1 MFVRWFIAIVSFT
14 LLTQSLYAQ
23 PVTVPPEA
31 PPENSQP
38 QQPPAEPP
46 TLDAQLRTLL
56 ETIRAAESER
66 TAINRQLRRTTN
78 ADEAQQLQEQAEQLT
93 SRLQDLQISFEELAT
108 KGLSTADLKPK
119 PESPFDWHQ
128 ELEEV
133 IRPLLDEFKQLTE
146 RPRTIERLR
155 GERTRA
161 ENQLQ
166 IADKAIQRLETTL
179 QQIET
184 PAVTEALQSVLE
196 QWRDYHEEA
205 ETRLHRVNTQL
216 ERLAAPSEETA
227 LEHFTGTV
235 QTFVSSRG
243 LSLTLAL
250 GGFIATYLVL
260 AGFGQLVGWL
270 IQRRRKP
277 GARRLARVAAL
288 LFRSLTLLLALL
300 VALIVLHAR
309 SDWLLLGLLI
319 LLLVGALWKLQLS
332 LPRYMR
338 EIRILLDMGS
348 VREGERIVYAGVPWR
363 IVALNL
369 YSTLHNP
376 LLRGGILRLPL
387 DRLTDL
393 QSRPYA
399 PDEPWFPSRENDFVI
414 LDGDIYGKVL
424 LQTPEVVQ
432 VRVIG
437 SIKTFTVAEYLGKN
451 PRNLTL
457 DGFAIPVVFGLDYRH
472 QAEILTD
479 IIPRMRAYLEE
490 HLRQQPFHPHLTTLL
505 VEFNEAAGSSLNL
518 LIVAVFT
525 GASAED
531 YWAIRRFLQRTAV
544 SACNQY
550 GWTIPFDQ
558 LTVHMAPA
566 AAELRT
572 ATLMNDPD

>member
-1 MFVRWFIAIVSFT
+1 MSVRWFIAIGLCA

-23 PVTVPPEA
+23 PATTPPETL
-31 PPENSQP
+31 PENPQSQP
-38 QQPPAEPP
+38 PPAEPP

-56 ETIRAAESER
+56 ETIRAAETER

-78 ADEAQQLQEQAEQLT
+78 AEEAQKLQEQADQLT
-93 SRLQDLQISFEELAT
+93 RRLQDLQISFEELAT
-108 KGLSTADLKPK
+108 KGLSTADLRPK
-119 PESPFDWHQ
+119 PVSEFDWQ
-128 ELEEV
+128 RELEEV
-133 IRPLLDEFKQLTE
+133 IRPLLDELKQLTE
-146 RPRTIERLR
+146 RPRTVERLR
-155 GERTRA
+155 GERTLA

-166 IADKAIQRLETTL
+166 IAEKAIGRLENTL

-184 PAVTEALQSVLE
+184 PAVTQALKNMLE
-196 QWRDYHEEA
+196 QWRDHYEEA
-205 ETRLHRVNTQL
+205 ESRLQRVNTQIA
-216 ERLAAPSEETA
+216 RLTAPGEETVG
-227 LEHFTGTV
+227 ERFTATI
-235 QTFVSSRG
+235 QKFVSGRG
-243 LSLTLAL
+243 LSLGLAV
-250 GGFIATYLVL
+250 GGFILTYLAL
-260 AGFGQLVGWL
+260 AGIGRLVGWL
-270 IQRRRKP
+270 IQRGRKP
-277 GARRLARVAAL
+277 KARSLVRAAAL
-288 LFRSLTLLLALL
+288 VFRGLTLILALS
-300 VALIVLHAR
+300 ATLIILYVR

-319 LLLVGALWKLQLS
+319 LLLISALWTLRQS
-332 LPRYMR
+332 LPRHMR
-338 EIRILLDMGS
+338 EIRTLLDMGS
-348 VREGERIVYAGVPWR
+348 VREGERIIYAGVPWR
-363 IVALNL
+363 IATLNL

-376 LLRGGILRLPL
+376 LLRGGALRLPL

-393 QSRPYA
+393 QSRPPA
-399 PDEPWFPSRENDFVI
+399 PDEPWFPSRENDIVI
-414 LDGDIYGKVL
+414 LDGDIWGKVL

-479 IIPRMRAYLEE
+479 IVPRLRAYLEE

-525 GASAED
+525 GAGAED

-550 GWTIPFDQ
+550 GWTIPFEQ
-558 LTVHMAPA
+558 LTVHMASASGQRPA
-566 AAELRT
+566 
-572 ATLMNDPD
+572 

>member
-1 MFVRWFIAIVSFT
+1 MSVRWFIAIGLCA
-14 LLTQSLYAQ
+14 LLVQSLYAQ
-23 PVTVPPEA
+23 PITVLPEI
-31 PPENSQP
+31 PSDNPQP
-38 QQPPAEPP
+38 QQPLAEPP
-46 TLDAQLRTLL
+46 TVNAQLQVIL
-56 ETIRAAESER
+56 ETIQTVEAER

-78 ADEAQQLQEQAEQLT
+78 VDEAQKLQEQVEQLNR
-93 SRLQDLQISFEELAT
+93 RLQDLQISFEELAT
-108 KGLSTADLKPK
+108 RGLSTADLRPK
-119 PESPFDWHQ
+119 PEIPFDWQQ

-161 ENQLQ
+161 ENQIQ
-166 IADKAIQRLETTL
+166 IADKAIQRLETTH
-179 QQIET
+179 QQAET
-184 PAVTEALQSVLE
+184 PAVTEALQNVLE

-216 ERLAAPSEETA
+216 ERLTAPSEATA
-227 LEHFTGTV
+227 LEHFTATI
-235 QTFVSSRG
+235 QTFVSGRG
-243 LSLTLAL
+243 LSLMLAL
-250 GGFIATYLVL
+250 GGFVVTYLVL
-260 AGFGQLVGWL
+260 AGLGRLVGWL
-270 IQRRRKP
+270 IQLRRKP
-277 GARRLARVAAL
+277 GTRRLARIAAL
-288 LFRSLTLLLALL
+288 LFRGLNLLLALT
-300 VALIVLHAR
+300 VALIVLYVR

-319 LLLVGALWKLQLS
+319 LLLISALWPLRQS
-332 LPRYMR
+332 LPRHMR
-338 EIRILLDMGS
+338 EIRTLLDLGS
-348 VREGERIVYAGVPWR
+348 IREGERIVYAGVPWR

-387 DRLTDL
+387 DRLVDL
-393 QSRPYA
+393 ESRSYA
-399 PDEPWFPSRENDFVI
+399 PDEPWFPSRENDIVI
-414 LDGDIYGKVL
+414 LDGDIWGKVL
-424 LQTPEVVQ
+424 LQTPEIVQ

-451 PRNLTL
+451 PRNLSQ

-479 IIPRMRAYLEE
+479 IVPRLRAYLEE

-525 GASAED
+525 GAGAED

-544 SACNQY
+544 GACNQY
-550 GWTIPFDQ
+550 GWTIPFEQ

-566 AAELRT
+566 SG
-572 ATLMNDPD
+572 